1 MDCSGAINF
10 DAHTKKKY
18 KIASKVGFDLKD
30 FYIEKKTYIGN
41 TMLKFDKLSAFLPLA
56 NGVTLP
62 AGNIS
67 FSNSISAKFR
77 QNYIETQVIS

>member
-1 MDCSGAINF
+1 
-10 DAHTKKKY
+10 
-18 KIASKVGFDLKD
+18 
-30 FYIEKKTYIGN
+30 
-41 TMLKFDKLSAFLPLA
+41 MLKFDKLSAFLPLA